1 MRKVIISASLLI
13 FGCGSAFGQESDI
26 KFEVASVRPA
36 GVPQSGPGRLRMSGG
51 PGTADPERIT
61 YPNVTLKNILSKAYG
76 VENDRLLGP
85 NWLDSERY
93 DIAAKVPPGATK
105 EQLNAMLR
113 NLLVERFN
121 LAIHHE
127 TKVVS
132 VYELTVAKNGPTL
145 TEADM
150 NAPPVP
156 VIEPGSR
163 PPTIGVPDSAGFPQV
178 PPGRPTM
185 LGRMTDGIMR
195 WTAKVQSLAD
205 LASFL
210 GGELQRPIVEKTGL
224 TGKYDFKLA
233 YSRDGLKPMGPAA
246 AAGIPVD
253 DTPSGGPSLQRA
265 LQDQLGLKLE
275 STKDPIDYLVIDH
288 IDKVPTDN

>member
-13 FGCGSAFGQESDI
+13 LGCGSACSQESDI
-26 KFEVASVRPA
+26 RFEVASVRAA
-36 GVPQSGPGRLRMSGG
+36 GVPQNGPGRLRMSGG

-76 VENDRLLGP
+76 VENDRISGP
-85 NWLDSERY
+85 SWLDSERY

-127 TKVVS
+127 TKVVA
-132 VYELTVAKNGPTL
+132 VYELTVAKTGPTL

-150 NAPPVP
+150 DAPPAP

-163 PPTIGVPDSAGFPQV
+163 PPTIGTDSAGFLQV
-178 PPGRPTM
+178 PPGRPMM

-195 WTAKVQSLAD
+195 WTAKVQTLASLT
-205 LASFL
+205 SFL
-210 GGELQRPIVEKTGL
+210 GGELQRPVVDKTGL

-233 YSRDGLKPMGPAA
+233 YSRDGLRPMGPAA
-246 AAGIPVD
+246 APGIPVD

-265 LQDQLGLKLE
+265 LQDQLGLRLE
-275 STKDPIDYLVIDH
+275 SAKDPIEFLVIDH
-288 IDKVPTDN
+288 IDKVPTEN